1 MPALTIYD
9 LATLPELAAIVLA
22 ALSLRRSPA
31 LRLLPWLLGIDIATD
46 AAQRALASV
55 YHRPKFAHYVG
66 ADRVLFHE
74 AQAIHLLWP
83 ALVLVFAVWTFLPP
97 RARVGGLC
105 VAAALWLDAV
115 IAAVRIYPGQDPE
128 TNSPVFAVAQLA
140 VVVLGLGMAF
150 RRLLSARRHG
160 PAETAALI
168 LLLGEL
174 AVLFAPYASASLRG
188 TQPIDEWP
196 FAIVARVSV
205 WAALAVVGSRTWRP
219 FSSPPSQ

>member
-1 MPALTIYD
+1 MPPLTVYD

-31 LRLLPWLLGIDIATD
+31 LRLLPWLLGIDIASD

-55 YHRPKFAHYVG
+55 YSRPKLVHYVG

-83 ALVLVFAVWTFLPP
+83 AFVLAFAAWTFLPA
-97 RARVGGLC
+97 RARAGALC
-105 VAAALWLDAV
+105 VVGALWFNAV
-115 IAAVRIYPGQDPE
+115 AAAVRIYPGQDPE
-128 TNSPVFAVAQLA
+128 TNSPVFAVAQI
-140 VVVLGLGMAF
+140 VIVVLGLGMAF
-150 RRLLSARRHG
+150 RRLVSARRHG

-174 AVLFAPYASASLRG
+174 AVLFAPYASAAIRG

-205 WAALAVVGSRTWRP
+205 WLALAVVGSRTWSP
-219 FSSPPSQ
+219 FSSPPSL